1 MKNQIKIVL
10 GWVVLLLISL
20 FPVFLWFHFGSVAK
34 GFTNYASTVHS
45 LGELFGLV
53 GMTMFALTFIL
64 STRIKWLED
73 IFGGLDK
80 VYITHAILGGIA
92 LIMILAHPIFLVLK
106 FIPANMDLAAT
117 YLLPSS
123 YWSVNFG
130 IIALVGMVALIF
142 ITLFTKMKYHRWK
155 FTHEFL
161 GLMFIFAV
169 LHIFLVRGS
178 ISQDNI
184 FDGYYLYAGIV
195 SFIGLFGFS
204 YSLFI
209 KNRLFKNAV
218 YSISSIK
225 QKKDVFKI
233 VLSPEHKPLSYKAG
247 QFIFVRFYNENISK
261 EAHPFSIAS
270 KTDSNDI
277 TIVAKMLGDYT
288 SKLGHLKKGD
298 KVSVEGPYGK
308 FNYKRFSDS
317 DQVWIAGGIG
327 ITPFIGMVQDVVH
340 DNSFKGTVTLFYS
353 VKSEE
358 ELIGDAMFK
367 ELAQESNK
375 FAYIPWITST
385 NGRIN
390 IKKIFELSGR
400 FMNKHFFL
408 CGPTRFKESIMK
420 SLIKNEV
427 GKRYIHE
434 EVFDFR

>member
-1 MKNQIKIVL
+1 MKNQIKITL
-10 GWVVLLLISL
+10 GWIALLLISL
-20 FPVFLWFHFGSVAK
+20 FPVYLIFHYGS
-34 GFTNYASTVHS
+34 GTESLTNYASTTHF
-45 LGELFGLV
+45 LGEIFGLV

-80 VYITHAILGGIA
+80 VYITHAILGGTA

-106 FIPANMDLAAT
+106 FIPVDIDLAAK
-117 YLLPSS
+117 YILPSS

-130 IIALVGMVALIF
+130 IIALVGMIALIF

-184 FDGYYLYAGIV
+184 FNGYYIYAGIV

-218 YSISSIK
+218 YKVKSIN

-233 VLSPEHKPLSYKAG
+233 VISPEHKPILYKAG

-270 KTDSNDI
+270 KTDDDNI

-288 SKLGHLKKGD
+288 NKLGNLKNGD

-317 DQVWIAGGIG
+317 NQVWVAGGIG
-327 ITPFIGMVQDVVH
+327 ITPFIGMVQDVVN

-367 ELAQESNK
+367 ELSQESNK

-390 IKKIFELSGR
+390 IQKIFELSGR
-400 FMNKHFFL
+400 FRNKHFFL
-408 CGPTRFKESIMK
+408 CGPTRFKESIIN
-420 SLIKNEV
+420 SLIKN
-427 GKRYIHE
+427 GSSKRYIHE